1 MSTDQGAAPATKPR
15 DDGSP
20 MEFNPYSDSFFDDP
34 YDTYR
39 WMRDEAPVYYS
50 ERWDFHALTRYD
62 DVVAAHRDWETFSS
76 SYGVTLDALSMRH
89 KFDMNMLIL
98 MDPPEHERLR
108 KLVRQVFTKA
118 AIANLEPLVTDV
130 VTFYVQALAGRDQF
144 DLVADFAALFPVEII
159 SSMLGVPSGER
170 QQIRLWTDGFLHRE
184 ENNPFATESGV
195 AASMAMGE
203 YFLDLAREK
212 RRQPDDLIISR
223 LVTTTY
229 EDETGVTHRLTDE
242 DIATFSVLLAAAGSE
257 TVTKLMGNGIM
268 AFHHN
273 PDQWEL
279 VLADPGLIPG
289 AIEEMLRL
297 NPPSQ
302 YQGRFTTRDVVF
314 DGGTIPAGS
323 PTLLVTGA
331 ATRDPRAYEQPDV
344 FDIRRGGAT
353 TLAFG
358 YGAHS
363 CLGSWLARLETR
375 VALQQL
381 RECWPRIDVDTGALR
396 RVTMS
401 NVAGYSHIPVHVG

>member
-1 MSTDQGAAPATKPR
+1 MSTDQGAAPATAPR
-15 DDGSP
+15 DDAP
-20 MEFNPYSDSFFDDP
+20 MEFDPYSDSFFDDP

-50 ERWDFHALTRYD
+50 DRWDFYALTRNA
-62 DVVAAHRDWETFSS
+62 DVIAAHRDWETFSS
-76 SYGVTLDALSMRH
+76 AYGVTLDALSMRH
-89 KFDMNMLIL
+89 RFSELNMLIL
-98 MDPPEHERLR
+98 LDPPEHERLR

-130 VTFYVQALAGRDQF
+130 VNAQVQALAGRDQF

-159 SSMLGVPSGER
+159 SSMLGVPEGER

-184 ENNPFATESGV
+184 PNNPFATESGV

-203 YFLDLAREK
+203 YFLALAQEK
-212 RRQPDDLIISR
+212 RRRPDDLIISR
-223 LVTTTY
+223 LVTATY
-229 EDETGVTHRLTDE
+229 DDEDGVTHRLTDE
-242 DIATFSVLLAAAGSE
+242 DIGTFSVLLAAAGSE
-257 TVTKLMGNGIM
+257 TVTKLMGNGVM

-273 PDQWEL
+273 PDQWNM
-279 VLADPGLIPG
+279 VLDDPDLIPG

-302 YQGRFTTRDVVF
+302 YQGRFTTRDVELE
-314 DGGTIPAGS
+314 GGTIPAGS

-331 ATRDPRAYEQPDV
+331 ATRDPRAYDQPDV
-344 FDIRRGGAT
+344 FDIKRGGAT

-375 VALQQL
+375 VALQAV
-381 RECWPRIDVDTGALR
+381 REHWPRFDVDTDGLQ

-401 NVAGYSHIPVHVG
+401 NVAGYSHIPVRVR

>member
-302 YQGRFTTRDVVF
+302 YQGRFTTRDVVL

-323 PTLLVTGA
+323 PTLLVTGS

>member
-1 MSTDQGAAPATKPR
+1 
-15 DDGSP
+15 

-50 ERWDFHALTRYD
+50 ERWDFYALTRNA
-62 DVVAAHRDWETFSS
+62 DVVAAHRDWESFSS
-76 SYGVTLDALSMRH
+76 AYGVTLDALSMRH
-89 KFDMNMLIL
+89 RFDELKMLIL

-118 AIANLEPLVTDV
+118 AIANLEPLVTDI
-130 VTFYVQALAGRDQF
+130 VTSHVGALAGEDHF

-159 SSMLGVPSGER
+159 SSMLGVPAGER

-195 AASMAMGE
+195 AASAAMGE

-212 RRQPDDLIISR
+212 RRKPDDLIISR

-229 EDETGVTHRLTDE
+229 DDESGVTHRLTDE
-242 DIATFSVLLAAAGSE
+242 DIATFSVLLASAGSE
-257 TVTKLMGNGIM
+257 TVTKLMGNGVM
-268 AFHHN
+268 AFHNN
-273 PDQWEL
+273 PDQWAL
-279 VLADPGLIPG
+279 VLADADLIPG

-302 YQGRFTTRDVVF
+302 YQGRFTTRDVVL

-331 ATRDPRAYEQPDV
+331 ATRDPRAYDRPDV
-344 FDIRRGGAT
+344 FDIQRGGAT

-381 RECWPRIDVDTGALR
+381 RERWPRFDVDTDGLQ

-401 NVAGYSHIPVHVG
+401 NVAGYSHIPVHVR

>member
-1 MSTDQGAAPATKPR
+1 
-15 DDGSP
+15 
-20 MEFNPYSDSFFDDP
+20 MEFDPYSDAFFDDP

-50 ERWDFHALTRYD
+50 DRWDFYALTRNA

-76 SYGVTLDALSMRH
+76 AYGVTLDALSMRH
-89 KFDMNMLIL
+89 NFSELNMLIL
-98 MDPPEHERLR
+98 LDPPEHERLR

-118 AIANLEPLVTDV
+118 AIANLEPLVIDV
-130 VTFYVQALAGRDQF
+130 VTSHVEELAGRSQF

-170 QQIRLWTDGFLHRE
+170 QQIRHWTDGFLHRE
-184 ENNPFATESGV
+184 PNNPFATESGV
-195 AASMAMGE
+195 AASMAMND
-203 YFLDLAREK
+203 YFLQLAQEK
-212 RRQPDDLIISR
+212 RRRPDDLIISR
-223 LVTTTY
+223 LVTATF
-229 EDETGVTHRLTDE
+229 EDEDGVTHRLTDE
-242 DIATFSVLLAAAGSE
+242 DIGTFAVLLAAAGSE

-268 AFHHN
+268 AFHDN
-273 PDQWEL
+273 PDQWNM
-279 VLADPGLIPG
+279 VLADPDLIPG

-302 YQGRFTTRDVVF
+302 YQGRFTTRDVELE
-314 DGGTIPAGS
+314 GGTIPAGS

-331 ATRDPRAYEQPDV
+331 ATRDPRAYDQPDV
-344 FDIRRGGAT
+344 FDIKRGGAT

-381 RECWPRIDVDTGALR
+381 REHWPRFDVNTDGLQ